1 MASPAPVSREA
12 NPTSTQPTLKRALT
26 LWGLILYGIIVIQP
40 VAPMSP
46 YGAVSTRAFG
56 HVVTAMLLAMVAMA
70 CTAFAYGRMA
80 RVYPSAGS
88 AYTYVSKEIH
98 PVPGYLA
105 GWAMAMDYVLNPLI
119 CTIVCSELIRNYQVG
134 RVIPYELWAVIFA
147 SVFVGLNLVGI
158 KTNARINALLA
169 AFMGVV
175 ILWILVAA
183 TRYVMGLPSYP
194 EGFFTRP
201 FYDPS
206 TFKLSALLSGTS
218 VAVLTY
224 IGFDGIS
231 ALSEEVENPRR
242 NVLLATV
249 LTCFIVGGLATL
261 LCYAAQLVWLPET
274 QFTTE
279 QMASAYVIVSRKMG
293 GDLLFAVVNATLL
306 IATIGSGMAAL
317 LGAARLL
324 FGMGRDNAIPRGFF
338 GFVNERGVPRNNV
351 LLIGGIALT
360 GALLASPALNEWA
373 RGATGSPGLKLMSFE
388 RAVELLNFGALIAF
402 MGVNLAAFVRYV
414 IRDRNYSPAMI
425 VPPIIGFGLCF
436 YLWISLGKTALI
448 WGFTWSLIGYVYGLW
463 VKRKSGKLS
472 LGDMSES

>member
-1 MASPAPVSREA
+1 MASPASVSPSA
-12 NPTSTQPTLKRALT
+12 PASPQPGLKRALT

-70 CTAFAYGRMA
+70 CTAFSYGRMA
-80 RVYPSAGS
+80 RAYPSAGS

-119 CTIVCSELIRNYQVG
+119 CTIVCSELVLNYTKV
-134 RVIPYELWAVIFA
+134 VPYEVWAVVFA
-147 SVFVGLNLVGI
+147 SIFVGLNLVGI
-158 KTNARINALLA
+158 KTNAKINALLA
-169 AFMGVV
+169 GFMGCV
-175 ILWILVAA
+175 IVWILFAA
-183 TRYVMGLPSYP
+183 TRYVLGLPAYP
-194 EGFFTRP
+194 EGFFTKP
-201 FYDPS
+201 FYDPA
-206 TFKLSALLSGTS
+206 TFSAHALWSGTS

-231 ALSEEVENPRR
+231 ALSEEVENPKR

-249 LTCFIVGGLATL
+249 LTCFIVGGLAVL
-261 LCYAAQLVWLPET
+261 LCYAAQLVWFPET
-274 QFTTE
+274 QFTSE

-293 GDLLFAVVNATLL
+293 GELLFTVVNATLL
-306 IATIGSGMAAL
+306 LATIGSGMAAL

-324 FGMGRDNAIPRGFF
+324 YGMGRDNAIPKRFF
-338 GFVNERGVPRNNV
+338 GFVNERGVPSKNV
-351 LLIGGIALT
+351 LLVGGIALT
-360 GALLASPALNEWA
+360 GALLASPALTAWA
-373 RGATGSPGLKLMSFE
+373 RGATGSPDLKLMSFE

-414 IRDRNYSPAMI
+414 VRDKKFSPGMI

-448 WGFTWSLIGYVYGLW
+448 WGFTWSAIGFLYGLW
-463 VKRKSGKLS
+463 VKRTSGKLS
-472 LGDMSES
+472 LGDMTEG